1 MVINMLFIIGLI
13 IFLIILAGAVKYGNP
28 NKYVQRKNNKNFTED
43 TVYEL
48 EQILNYERNKKQ

>member
-1 MVINMLFIIGLI
+1 MMLFIIGLI

-43 TVYEL
+43 TIYEL
-48 EQILNYERNKKQ
+48 EQILNYERNKKR